1 MIAPERPV
9 LVAPDSFKGTF
20 RAAQVAGAIGR
31 GLERA
36 GLMPPDLLPLADGGD
51 GTLDALL
58 APAASAG
65 DDPSQHPPTMPNS
78 TKGAKKCG
86 KASRFGATFKV
97 FLTKGKQRISCKRA
111 RQIVRKKPLDPIKH
125 YQYFDWTK
133 GGNGPWSD
141 VWWRKDHKVVV
152 AGILYDY

>member
-1 MIAPERPV
+1 MRALLIA
-9 LVAPDSFKGTF
+9 
-20 RAAQVAGAIGR
+20 
-31 GLERA
+31 
-36 GLMPPDLLPLADGGD
+36 LLAL
-51 GTLDALL
+51 ALL
-58 APAASAG
+58 APAANAG

-97 FLTKGKQRISCKRA
+97 FLTKGKKSISCKRA
-111 RQIVRKKPLDPIKH
+111 RQIVRKTPLDPIKH

-141 VWWRKDHKVVV
+141 VYYRHDHKVVIG
-152 AGILYDY
+152 AIMQGY

>member
-1 MIAPERPV
+1 MRPLLIA
-9 LVAPDSFKGTF
+9 
-20 RAAQVAGAIGR
+20 
-31 GLERA
+31 
-36 GLMPPDLLPLADGGD
+36 LLAL
-51 GTLDALL
+51 ALL

-97 FLTKGKQRISCKRA
+97 FLTKGKKRISCKRA

-141 VWWRKDHKVVV
+141 VYYRHDHKVVIG
-152 AGILYDY
+152 AIMQGY